1 MFRSINSI
9 AMLVF
14 LNFSLDITE
23 TAAASP
29 MCNVVIFFLSPCESF
44 IKGGA
49 DPAPECCVGA
59 KRLIDQLKA
68 KEDRIEVCQCIKAL
82 LPQLGPFD
90 PNRVP
95 LLGQKCGIKNFF
107 PPITPA
113 TDCSKV

>member
-1 MFRSINSI
+1 MFRLINFI

-14 LNFSLDITE
+14 LNFSRDITE
-23 TAAASP
+23 TTAASP
-29 MCNVVIFFLSPCESF
+29 LCDVVIFYLSPCEGF

-49 DPAPECCVGA
+49 NPAPECCVGA
-59 KRLIDQLKA
+59 KRLIDELKT
-68 KEDRIEVCQCIKAL
+68 KEDRIEVCLCIKAL